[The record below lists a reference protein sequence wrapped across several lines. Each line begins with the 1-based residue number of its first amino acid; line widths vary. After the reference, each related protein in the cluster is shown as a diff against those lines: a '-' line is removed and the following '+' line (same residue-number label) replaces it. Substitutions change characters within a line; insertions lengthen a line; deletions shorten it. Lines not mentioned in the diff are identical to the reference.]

1 MSKLLKIKK
10 SKNDIKV
17 LELPNNNIDMESYVL
32 NNKVK
37 IYDSI
42 VSNIE
47 TAINKRWGAVE
58 VFRFQETNFVVVINR
73 KDFKENL
80 QNAFDFSLENE
91 HFEICAKAKKIIDKL
106 DKISFITNYKLNPKK
121 TDVKKETPAKKTNKT
136 RNNNTRKKRGNRQ

>member
-1 MSKLLKIKK
+1 MSNILKRKK

-32 NNKVK
+32 NNKEK

-42 VSNIE
+42 ISNIE
-47 TAINKRWGAVE
+47 TAIKKRLGAVE

-91 HFEICAKAKKIIDKL
+91 HFEICAKAKNIMNKL
-106 DKISFITNYKLNPKK
+106 EKISFISKYKINPKTPNVK
-121 TDVKKETPAKKTNKT
+121 TETPAEKTNKT
-136 RNNNTRKKRGNRQ
+136 RNSNTRKKRGDRQ